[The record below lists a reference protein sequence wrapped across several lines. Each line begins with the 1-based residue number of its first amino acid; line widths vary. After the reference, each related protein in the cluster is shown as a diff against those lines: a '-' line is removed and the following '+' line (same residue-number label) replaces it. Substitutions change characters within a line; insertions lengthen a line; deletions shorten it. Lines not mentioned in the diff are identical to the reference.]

1 MCQQLTENEIEQAL
15 RRAKGAKQQR
25 LVGNLMSYAV
35 GVDDLV
41 DTMGTAGYRTST
53 VQSCDNLL
61 GRLTSDGY
69 V

>member
-1 MCQQLTENEIEQAL
+1 MCHQLTDNEIELAL
-15 RRAKGAKQQR
+15 RRATGVKQQR
-25 LVGNLMSYAV
+25 LVGALVSYAV